1 MKPTILHFSGH
12 GTVSGQLCFEND
24 SGELKPVSCKA
35 IASLLNAVEH
45 RVEFVVLNCCYS
57 ASEAS
62 VLSDCTSAIVCM
74 SDAVSDTL
82 AVCFATGFYQA
93 IFAGQSVKNAFAVG
107 RSLVMMELERRD
119 DVLVLVPGARPRLLA
134 GAMIVGSRATN

>member
-74 SDAVSDTL
+74 SDAVSDTGCL
-82 AVCFATGFYQA
+82 LCNGFYQA

-107 RSLVMMELERRD
+107 RSLVMMELERRE